1 MTNALDF
8 SFSDLIAGYIRK
20 VDFPEVFDS
29 QAFIDL
35 ETSDGRTFT
44 VKITEACYAE
54 LVRNIGEVSK
64 LRLD

>member
-1 MTNALDF
+1 MTSTLDF

-29 QAFIDL
+29 QGFIDL

-44 VKITEACYAE
+44 VKVT
-54 LVRNIGEVSK
+54 
-64 LRLD
+64 